1 MITERER
8 FWAKVATGDPDVCWA
23 WTASVRRKDG
33 YGQFAL
39 AGGGKMLAHRYA
51 WTERNGPIP
60 PGSVVDHTCHRPDG
74 ACPGG
79 ATCPHR
85 RCVNP
90 AHLALTTIG
99 DNNRRGQND
108 RMRVVRSGVCRSGRH
123 VLDRDGTYPTQSGG
137 RRCRPCSLETSARNY
152 RRRRDAS

>member
-1 MITERER
+1 MITEQER
-8 FWAKVATGDPDVCWA
+8 FWAKVQIGGPDECWP

-33 YGQFAL
+33 YGQFTPS
-39 AGGGKMLAHRYA
+39 GGGKILAHRYA
-51 WTERNGPIP
+51 WAERHGPAS
-60 PGSVVDHTCHRPDG
+60 PGTVLDHSCHRPDG

-79 ATCPHR
+79 VECPHR

-90 AHLALTTIG
+90 DHLAPTTTK

-123 VLDRDGTYPTQSGG
+123 VLDRDGFYPTESGG
-137 RRCRPCSLETSARNY
+137 RRCRPCSLEASARNY
-152 RRRRDAS
+152 RKRRNG